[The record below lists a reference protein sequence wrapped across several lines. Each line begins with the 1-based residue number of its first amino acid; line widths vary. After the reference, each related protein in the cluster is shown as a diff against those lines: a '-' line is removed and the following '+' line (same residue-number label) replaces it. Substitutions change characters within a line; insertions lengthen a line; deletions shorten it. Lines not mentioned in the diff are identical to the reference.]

1 VDGVPL
7 PTTAA
12 LIGWFAA
19 STRERPFIEGGAATN
34 LAAEGQVPG
43 AFCPF
48 ARAFERHYGCTREQV
63 AFWDVHEH
71 AESESTARS
80 VITSSLAWRPRRRS
94 KPTCA
99 GPSVARSSSGG
110 GSSRD
115 RHRRR
120 RLLNAARLLEHEH
133 AARGRPL
140 AHRLE
145 RLVHAIEWQAGRD
158 HLVQTEL
165 SAGGELDGAGP
176 GGDGGVPGPHSAEGP
191 RPRDDG

>member
-1 VDGVPL
+1 MRGGDSAWAGGVRAWVHEEETGRISGSNVSHPDLFVRFGEGVGVPRHSMVDGVPL

-19 STRERPFIEGGAATN
+19 STRERPFIEGAAATN

-43 AFCPF
+43 AFCPL
-48 ARAFERHYGCTREQV
+48 ARALERHYGCTREQV

-115 RHRRR
+115 RHRRP
-120 RLLNAARLLEHEH
+120 RLLNAARLLAHQH

-140 AHRLE
+140 
-145 RLVHAIEWQAGRD
+145 
-158 HLVQTEL
+158 
-165 SAGGELDGAGP
+165 
-176 GGDGGVPGPHSAEGP
+176 
-191 RPRDDG
+191 